1 MRFMLMKR
9 SKNINRCLE
18 ELDSTHQDLS
28 GRRTVDVV
36 KIIRE
41 LELEEEPEMTESSQ
55 SHDQM
60 LTDKELL
67 WKSKENG
74 FLR

>member
-1 MRFMLMKR
+1 MKR

-28 GRRTVDVV
+28 GRTVDVV

>member
-9 SKNINRCLE
+9 SKKINRCLE